1 MKKSGNIFP
10 ILFFLLLLSGPG
22 LFAQSAESESARSA
36 LKTGSSR
43 ELMDMLDNQFELTLF
58 DKKYS
63 KKNCEPVLRDFFNA
77 NPSQSFK
84 YVHKGASKDGSLS
97 YSIGHYETKS
107 EKFRVVIRFR
117 RSEGDYKIH
126 KLEVSEL

>member
-1 MKKSGNIFP
+1 MKNRIHIFSLL
-10 ILFFLLLLSGPG
+10 IVAVLFSAAST
-22 LFAQSAESESARSA
+22 FAQSAESENARTA

-43 ELMDMLDNQFELTLF
+43 ELMNMLDNQFELTLF

-63 KKNCEPVLRDFFNA
+63 RKNCEPVLRDFFNA

-97 YSIGHYETKS
+97 YSIGHYQTSS

-117 RSEGDYKIH
+117 KSGEDYKIH